1 MGSAAAPILEVAAV
15 VVAVVQPELAPAV
28 GEYILGAETA
38 ASVGAAT
45 TAAVGAAAFGA
56 GSGALSEAIQGG
68 DTKDILKAAAV
79 GGAAG
84 AVGSEVSSAVKPELV
99 DLGASQSLANV
110 GSSTLSGAARGFT
123 GAELSG
129 QNLQQAGKAAGIGA
143 AEGLITSGISEA
155 AQAEG
160 AEPSTARGLGS
171 LAGILAQPT
180 VSNLF
185 GAGPSSTSAPITGQS
200 PRSTAALGTAGTAGT
215 TPSTQALAQA
225 LNVGGGDISP
235 PVQLGGEGSKR
246 NVWNQASLRTMEPTG
261 DSNA

>member
-1 MGSAAAPILEVAAV
+1 MGQAAAPILEVAAV
-15 VVAVVQPELAPAV
+15 VVAVVQPELAPAI

-45 TAAVGAAAFGA
+45 TAAVGAAAYGA

-68 DTKDILKAAAV
+68 DTKDILKAAAI

-99 DLGASQSLANV
+99 DLGASKELANI
-110 GSSTLSGAARGFT
+110 GASTLSGAARGFT

-129 QNLQQAGKAAGIGA
+129 QNLQQAGRAAGIGG

-160 AEPSTARGLGS
+160 ASPSTAKGLGS
-171 LAGILAQPT
+171 LAGVLAQPT
-180 VSNLF
+180 VSTLF
-185 GAGPSSTSAPITGQS
+185 GAGPSSTSAPITGQPS
-200 PRSTAALGTAGTAGT
+200 VTAGT

-225 LNVGGGDISP
+225 LNVGGGDINP

>member
-1 MGSAAAPILEVAAV
+1 MGSAAAPILDIAAV
-15 VVAVVQPELAPAV
+15 AVAVVAPELAPEI
-28 GEYILGAETA
+28 GSYILGADTA
-38 ASVGAAT
+38 AAVGATT

-110 GSSTLSGAARGFT
+110 GSTTLSGAAKGFT

-129 QNLQQAGKAAGIGA
+129 QNLQQAGRAAGIGG

-160 AEPSTARGLGS
+160 ASPSTSRGLGS
-171 LAGILAQPT
+171 LSGMLAQPT
-180 VSNLF
+180 VSTLF
-185 GAGPSSTSAPITGQS
+185 GSGPSSTSAPITGQT
-200 PRSTAALGTAGTAGT
+200 PASTAALGASAGT

-225 LNVGGGDISP
+225 LNVGGGDLSP

-246 NVWNQASLRTMEPTG
+246 NVWNQESLRTTDTTG
-261 DSNA
+261 DSND